1 MMNQH
6 QFQQTPTLQ
15 QQQQQQQQPQQPQP
29 PQQHVQ
35 VQQVQQVQQQQ
46 QHIYQLQQLPLQETE
61 VENHSTL
68 IQLVDDLLSVV
79 EENRRL
85 KDDIWKDLESISSHV
100 SLPPPIPS
108 TLDPGPSSSLGGFKY
123 HDELTQLEN
132 AKKSLN
138 LQFSEVGKVSKEPV
152 SVSDATTTNRY
163 SSILND
169 LKIAVNASASTSSL
183 DEDGNIVLN
192 EKFTDDS
199 DGTGKD
205 ELKQKVIIQLQNE
218 NKDLLKILSDRQKY
232 NEELTSTLGDY
243 ETNLRSITDAIASS
257 LVSSNTEQLKIE
269 NKRKDNLIEL
279 EDQMY
284 KKYLELID
292 LQQKTFRLHGSFDG
306 LCEVLESMV
315 LKI

>member
-1 MMNQH
+1 MNQH
-6 QFQQTPTLQ
+6 QFHQIPSQ
-15 QQQQQQQQPQQPQP
+15 QQHQQP
-29 PQQHVQ
+29 PQAPSQQHV
-35 VQQVQQVQQQQ
+35 QVQQVQQQQ

-100 SLPPPIPS
+100 SLPPTIPS
-108 TLDPGPSSSLGGFKY
+108 TLDPGPNSSLGGFKY
-123 HDELTQLEN
+123 HDELAQLEN

-138 LQFSEVGKVSKEPV
+138 LQLSEVGKVGEEPV

-169 LKIAVNASASTSSL
+169 LKVAVNASSSTSTL
-183 DEDGNIVLN
+183 DEDGNIVFN
-192 EKFTDDS
+192 EKPAGGSDETD
-199 DGTGKD
+199 KD

-257 LVSSNTEQLKIE
+257 LVKSNNEQLKIE
-269 NKRKDNLIEL
+269 SKRKDNLIEL

-306 LCEVLESMV
+306 LCEVLESLV